1 MRALTQAMRG
11 RFGESAVLRSP
22 PLRTDAVADGL
33 RAVLADDTFARRF
46 DVGDQVGE
54 GGMGRV
60 HRAIDRDSGAAV
72 ALKVLRD
79 PGVEARFTLE
89 AETLERMD
97 HPAIVAYVGH
107 GVTRSGEAYLAMAWL
122 DGESLATRLS
132 RGPLSIAET
141 LAIGIRVAGALA
153 HAHAHAIVHRDVKP
167 SNVML
172 VDKDPA
178 RATLIDFGIAKDTA
192 VTHGLTETGQLI
204 GTPGYMA
211 PEQAMGT
218 ATPAAAM
225 DLFGLGAL
233 LYECCAGRPPFE
245 GAQTMAV
252 LAQLLLRDPPAVHT
266 LRDEVPLRLDAV
278 IMALLE
284 KEPERRTAQA
294 SQIEAELRAIERY
307 LANRESRLL
316 AQRPSWIPRA
326 PTAPT
331 AIERPSRRK
340 PLAMIGIGA
349 ALAIGIVVTIA
360 IVAVR
365 DSDAPSTAN
374 AEPSEFTASARAT
387 HPCKEQGG
395 DACKRACD
403 ASEAVAC
410 RLWGRA
416 LYVES
421 KGDEDKRFVAVEFL
435 SKGCTLG
442 DASACVLAGQW
453 VRRNANHG
461 DKRYTRDAW
470 IALFERG
477 CELEA
482 GTACSLL
489 AEHLN
494 AESPVHRARVLTL
507 YERMCTTNPAGCY
520 HAAEMLQ
527 HGDAAEQ
534 TRAAELRKGACD
546 RGYTRACK

>member
-1 MRALTQAMRG
+1 M
-11 RFGESAVLRSP
+11 
-22 PLRTDAVADGL
+22 RTDAVADGL

-46 DVGDQVGE
+46 DVGDKVGE

-60 HRAIDRDSGAAV
+60 HRAIDRESGAHV

-122 DGESLATRLS
+122 DGESLATRLV
-132 RGPLSIAET
+132 RGPLSIADT
-141 LAIGIRVAGALA
+141 LAIGIRIAGALA
-153 HAHAHAIVHRDVKP
+153 HAHAHSIVHRDVKP

-172 VDKDPA
+172 VDSQPA

-225 DLFGLGAL
+225 DVFGLGAL
-233 LYECCAGRPPFE
+233 LYECCTGRPPFE
-245 GAQTMAV
+245 GKQTMEV
-252 LAQLLLRDPPAVHT
+252 LAQLLLRDPPPARS
-266 LRDEVPLRLDAV
+266 LRDEVPVRLDAL

-294 SQIEAELRAIERY
+294 SQVEAELRAIERH
-307 LANRESRLL
+307 LANRESNLL
-316 AQRPSWIPRA
+316 AQRPSWVPERVEK
-326 PTAPT
+326 PTAL
-331 AIERPSRRK
+331 ERPSRARR
-340 PLAMIGIGA
+340 PLFVASVAVG
-349 ALAIGIVVTIA
+349 LAIAIAVTI
-360 IVAVR
+360 IVIATR
-365 DSDAPSTAN
+365 TPDSSRPS
-374 AEPSEFTASARAT
+374 PSTASARAA
-387 HPCKEQGG
+387 HPCQQAGG
-395 DACKRACD
+395 DACERACE
-403 ASEAVAC
+403 ANEAVAC
-410 RLWGRA
+410 RLHGRE
-416 LYVES
+416 LYVASDGNE
-421 KGDEDKRFVAVEFL
+421 EQRAVAVDVL
-435 SKGCTLG
+435 GKGCTLG

-461 DKRYTRDAW
+461 DKRYTREAW
-470 IALFERG
+470 VKLLERG
-477 CELEA
+477 CELEP
-482 GTACSLL
+482 GTACALL
-489 AEHLN
+489 AEHLSS
-494 AESPVHRARVLTL
+494 ESPEHRARALQL
-507 YERMCTTNPAGCY
+507 YERQCTTNPAGCY
-520 HAAEMLQ
+520 HAADILQ
-527 HGDAAEQ
+527 HGDAAD
-534 TRAAELRKGACD
+534 RARAVELRETACS

>member
-1 MRALTQAMRG
+1 M
-11 RFGESAVLRSP
+11 
-22 PLRTDAVADGL
+22 ADGL
-33 RAVLADDTFARRF
+33 RAVLADDTFAKRF
-46 DVGDQVGE
+46 DVGDEIGQ

-60 HRAIDRDSGAAV
+60 HRATDRESGTAI

-122 DGESLATRLS
+122 DGESLATRLL
-132 RGPLSIAET
+132 RGPLSIADT
-141 LAIGIRVAGALA
+141 LAIGIRIAGALA
-153 HAHAHAIVHRDVKP
+153 HAHAHSIVHRDVKP

-172 VDKDPA
+172 VGGETA

-225 DLFGLGAL
+225 DVFALGAL

-245 GAQTMAV
+245 GKQTMEV
-252 LAQLLLRDPPAVHT
+252 LAQLLLRDPPRVRS
-266 LRDEVPLRLDAV
+266 LCDDVPVRLDAL

-294 SQIEAELRAIERY
+294 SQVEAELRAIERA
-307 LANRESRLL
+307 LANNERGLL
-316 AQRPSWIPRA
+316 AKRPEWIPERSE
-326 PTAPT
+326 TPT
-331 AIERPSRRK
+331 AIERPHPRRR
-340 PLAMIGIGA
+340 PIVIAGIAGMI
-349 ALAIGIVVTIA
+349 AIGIATTI
-360 IVAVR
+360 IVIATR
-365 DSDAPSTAN
+365 TSEPNAPPTKTT
-374 AEPSEFTASARAT
+374 EPSVSTVNARLT
-387 HPCKEQGG
+387 HACKAQGG

-403 ASEAVAC
+403 ANEALAC
-410 RLWGRA
+410 REHGRE
-416 LYVES
+416 LYVAG
-421 KGDEDKRFVAVEFL
+421 KTDDEKRHTAIEVL

-442 DASACVLAGQW
+442 DPSSCTLAAQW
-453 VRRNANHG
+453 VRRQANQG
-461 DKRYTRDAW
+461 DTRYTRESW

-477 CELEA
+477 CELEP
-482 GTACSLL
+482 GSACSLL
-489 AEHLN
+489 AEHLSS
-494 AESPVHRARVLTL
+494 ESPANRTHVLEL
-507 YERMCTTNPAGCY
+507 YERACSTNPSGCY
-520 HAAEMLQ
+520 HAADMLK
-527 HGDAAEQ
+527 HGDAADQ
-534 TRAAELRKGACD
+534 ARAAALRGKACAG
-546 RGYTRACK
+546 GYTRACSE